1 MKLVGLVLCL
11 ACASGCKSKPAVD
24 SCRQAFDH
32 AAKLATSAIPAD
44 ADPAMMQGLRTT
56 IEANARDGA
65 AHCRADHWPARATT
79 CLAQAATTDEL
90 TACFAW
96 LTPAQRAAMQPKP
109 RAPAAGGSAV
119 VGSAAPAGSSA
130 AP

>member
-1 MKLVGLVLCL
+1 MSATKLVGLALCV
-11 ACASGCKSKPAVD
+11 ACAVGCSKKKPQVD
-24 SCRQAFDH
+24 PCTQAFDH

-44 ADPAMMQGLRTT
+44 ADPAMMQGLRAT

-65 AHCRADHWPARATT
+65 AHCRADQWPARATT

-109 RAPAAGGSAV
+109 RAMGSAGPA
-119 VGSAAPAGSSA
+119 GSAASP
-130 AP
+130 